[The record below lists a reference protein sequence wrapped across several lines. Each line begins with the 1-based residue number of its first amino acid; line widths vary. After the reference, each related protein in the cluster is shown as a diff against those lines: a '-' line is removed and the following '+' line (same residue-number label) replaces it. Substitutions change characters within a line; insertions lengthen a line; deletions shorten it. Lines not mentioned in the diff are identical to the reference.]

1 MSSPALGGPATPV
14 PSLAPLLARQVAKG
28 AFFMVALRF
37 AFRLIGLVST
47 LILVRVLTPAD
58 FGIVG
63 LATTAYSV
71 LELLSELSFQL
82 ALVRM
87 PAPER
92 GHYDT
97 TWTLGCLRGA
107 VMAVCLVAAAP
118 FLADM
123 VGDRRVVGLSVALA
137 GVAILG
143 SLENVGVVDFQ
154 RELQFDRVFRYQLA
168 GKIAGFL
175 VAVPL
180 ALLLRDYWALMAGI
194 AAARGAQVAM
204 SYVMHPYRPRPS
216 LAQWRALFDFSKWLM
231 VANVQWVID
240 SYSMTF
246 IVGRVA
252 GPAAIGLYQVA
263 YQIAALPASEIAAP
277 VRPPMYAGFSKVA
290 DDRAAL
296 RQQVLDGLA
305 LLATIIVPLSI
316 GIALMAAPVTRLG
329 LGSAWLSAIPLIRL
343 CAFYALFDAIGH
355 FTHNIY
361 TVLHRQRRFV
371 GVFAVALAVRFPAII
386 LAAIWYG
393 VTGAAAAMAVTAA
406 FNMVLWS
413 ACLFPLIGIGLAD
426 VLRGVWRCV
435 LASLVMSAVVLAL
448 LAAWPE
454 PSRLAPILV
463 RGLSISLVGG
473 AVHVAAQLAL
483 WHLAGSPAGPEA
495 QLLRVV
501 RASLAR
507 LSAVTLRRAQ
517 PAG

>member
-1 MSSPALGGPATPV
+1 MSGPALACAPPPA
-14 PSLAPLLARQVAKG
+14 PSLARQVAMG

-47 LILVRVLTPAD
+47 LILVRILTPAD

-63 LATTAYSV
+63 LVTTAYSV

-107 VMAVCLVAAAP
+107 VMAACLLAAAP

-123 VGDRRVVGLSVALA
+123 VGDHRVVGLSIALA
-137 GVAILG
+137 GVALLG
-143 SLENVGVVDFQ
+143 ALENVGVVDFQ
-154 RELQFDRVFRYQLA
+154 RDLQFDRVFRYQLV
-168 GKIAGFL
+168 GKIAGFV

-180 ALLLRDYWALMAGI
+180 ALALRNYWALMAGI

-277 VRPPMYAGFSKVA
+277 VRPPMYAGFSRVA
-290 DDRAAL
+290 DDQAAL

-329 LGSAWLSAIPLIRL
+329 LGTAWLAAIPLIRL

-361 TVLHRQRRFV
+361 TVLGRQRRFV

-393 VTGAAAAMAVTAA
+393 VTGAAAAMAATAA

-413 ACLFPLIGIGLAD
+413 ACLFPLIGISLGD
-426 VLRGVWRCV
+426 VSRGVWRCV
-435 LASLVMSAVVLAL
+435 VATLVMSAAVLAL

-454 PSRLAPILV
+454 PSHVAPILV
-463 RGLSISLVGG
+463 RALSISLVGG
-473 AVHVAAQLAL
+473 AVHVAAQLVL
-483 WHLAGSPAGPEA
+483 WHLSGGPAGPETL
-495 QLLRVV
+495 LLRVV
-501 RASLAR
+501 RAAAAR
-507 LSAVTLRRAQ
+507 VAAVTLRRAQ
-517 PAG
+517 PAS